1 MRSWELKDYS
11 TYVNVNVVLEGSK
24 QYRFFCTKS
33 RMDRSLYNDDDSN
46 TIDYNIYFVPV
57 SYSSNEFFNI

>member
-1 MRSWELKDYS
+1 MFIFVW
-11 TYVNVNVVLEGSK
+11 EGSK

-33 RMDRSLYNDDDSN
+33 LMDRSLYNDDDSN
-46 TIDYNIYFVPV
+46 KHNDYNIYFVPV